1 MFGTDSK
8 GKDATAR
15 TKRRWRALLIS
26 IAAAIAAVIVA
37 KVARG
42 VMSSRTDRS
51 IEDSIDQWTSPSGH
65 YDAAGYPVED
75 YRDDIAGTEGEP
87 TGSGYHPVRD
97 GATQERAIQAT

>member
-1 MFGTDSK
+1 MFGNHRKEKKVRSTR
-8 GKDATAR
+8 G
-15 TKRRWRALLIS
+15 WRVLLIS

-51 IEDSIDQWTSPSGH
+51 IEDSVDQWTSPSGH
-65 YDAAGYPVED
+65 YDSAGYPVED

-97 GATQERAIQAT
+97 GAVQERAIQAT